1 MTIAS
6 GTNGTCTWTIA
17 DNGAMT
23 IRPTSGSSGVLHK
36 PGTTHDWEWNEY
48 IDKIKSVSFSASV
61 LIGGEKL
68 AFEDGYN
75 SNSYMYEMFKDAVN
89 LESID
94 FTNARVSNLSSMYCA
109 FMGCSKL
116 ASLDLSWITSVCSDG
131 VDMSCAFLRCDLLT
145 SVKFGS
151 SLKIALGIF
160 SASDGSTCFVPYD
173 KQCKNN
179 DTGLIVADEVSWF
192 NLPISER
199 AGTWTRGVDSVFKV
213 TAYRSTSTGTADEDG
228 ANASFDV
235 VWATSTGTTRNLK
248 IYSKLASE
256 SSYGTTPV
264 INTDFTGNSGTNTV
278 TVTDIGE
285 AAHDY
290 RVEFTDG
297 TSTWIAFP
305 SIASNVQLVT
315 IDQDGN
321 VVVLGSLTVNGE
333 IVLDS
338 TTTSLW
344 NSILS

>member
-23 IRPTSGSSGVLHK
+23 ISPTSGSSGVLHK
-36 PGTTHDWEWNEY
+36 PGTTYDWEWNEY

-68 AFEDGYN
+68 AFEDGYSN
-75 SNSYMYEMFKDAVN
+75 NSYMYQMFKDAVN

-94 FTNARVSNLSSMYCA
+94 FTNARVSNLSSMQFA
-109 FMGCSKL
+109 FSGCSKL
-116 ASLDLSWITSVCSDG
+116 TSLDLSGLTSISSNG
-131 VDMSCAFLRCDLLT
+131 VDVTCAFDGCSILS

-151 SLKIALGIF
+151 NFNGYS
-160 SASDGSTCFVPYD
+160 SSDGGGYSGFVPTG
-173 KQCKNN
+173 KQCRNN
-179 DTGLIVADEVSWF
+179 DTGTIASDDKAWLA
-192 NLPISER
+192 LPSSER

-256 SSYGTTPV
+256 SSYGTTPA
-264 INTDFTGNSGTNTV
+264 INTNFTGNSGTNTV
-278 TVTDIGE
+278 TVSDIGE

-297 TSTWIAFP
+297 TNTWIAFP
-305 SIASNVQLVT
+305 SIALNVQLVT
-315 IDQDGN
+315 VDQDGN
-321 VVVLGSLTVNGE
+321 V
-333 IVLDS
+333 IVS
-338 TTTSLW
+338 
-344 NSILS
+344 